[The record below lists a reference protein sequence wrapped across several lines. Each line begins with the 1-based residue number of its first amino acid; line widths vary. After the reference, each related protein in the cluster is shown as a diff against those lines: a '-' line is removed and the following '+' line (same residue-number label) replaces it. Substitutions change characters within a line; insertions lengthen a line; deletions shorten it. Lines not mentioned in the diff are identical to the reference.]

1 MSEQETTNGGVLI
14 TIREIWTQG
23 QETRE
28 QLTELA
34 TSVKELVAVNK
45 RIDAQ
50 RSITSAHD
58 ARLDKLE
65 AWRTKVEAQQ
75 RPKAPWWAVV
85 GAVVGIITGI
95 GALISLIAVAVKVA
109 AVL

>member
-1 MSEQETTNGGVLI
+1 MSEQNAASGAVVI
-14 TIREIWTQG
+14 TIREVWEQG
-23 QETRE
+23 QETRH
-28 QLTELA
+28 QVGELA
-34 TSVKELVAVNK
+34 TSVKELVSVNK

-50 RSITSAHD
+50 RSITSEHD
-58 ARLDKLE
+58 ARLDELE
-65 AWRTKVEAQQ
+65 TWRTKVEAQQ